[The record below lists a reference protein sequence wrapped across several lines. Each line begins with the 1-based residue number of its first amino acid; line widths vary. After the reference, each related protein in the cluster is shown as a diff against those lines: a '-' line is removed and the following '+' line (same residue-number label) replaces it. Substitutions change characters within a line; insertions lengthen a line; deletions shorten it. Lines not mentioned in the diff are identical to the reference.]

1 MGQADSS
8 PDTGQPITPPE
19 VDNSRRRQDYLHRL
33 GINKDKKQFV
43 NVPTT
48 HHEAPGQLESTKEPT
63 MGRTSSQS
71 SDAKGVTDVED
82 GEMQLNYLDLK
93 SQDDFR
99 VSFLRKLSYEKVWV
113 PQAQRPPK
121 HQTVIIFDWDDT
133 LLCTTF
139 LNLRQE
145 TPLPAIVERHLRG
158 IENAGKR
165 LLELAQRLGH
175 CFIITNA
182 MTGWVEY
189 SAAKYVPSLLPELQ
203 KVRVISARGR
213 YEAQFP
219 GEVGKWKIHAFL
231 EVQRQ
236 LDSQIITNLISLGD
250 SNFEMDAVHIM
261 GKEFNQAL
269 IKTIKFRENPSP
281 EELLKQLEL
290 VAQKFERIV
299 ENARNLKIG
308 LERKWVGGAG

>member
-1 MGQADSS
+1 MGQAESS
-8 PDTGQPITPPE
+8 PEAGQPPTPPQA
-19 VDNSRRRQDYLHRL
+19 DLSKRRQDYLHRL
-33 GINKDKKQFV
+33 GINKDSKKFV

-48 HHEAPGQLESTKEPT
+48 HHEAPGQLESTPSQP
-63 MGRTSSQS
+63 MGPSSS
-71 SDAKGVTDVED
+71 EGGAPEASGSD
-82 GEMQLNYLDLK
+82 MQMNYLDLR

-113 PQAQRPPK
+113 PSAQRPPT

-133 LLCTTF
+133 LLCTSF
-139 LNLRQE
+139 LNMRQE
-145 TPLPAIVERHLRG
+145 QQMPPAVERHVRG
-158 IENAGKR
+158 IEAASIR
-165 LLELAQRLGH
+165 LLELSLKLGH
-175 CFIITNA
+175 TFIITNA
-182 MTGWVEY
+182 MNGWVEY
-189 SAAKYVPSLLPELQ
+189 SAAKYIPDILPLLQ
-203 KVRVISARGR
+203 KMRVISARGR
-213 YEAQFP
+213 YEAQYP
-219 GEVGKWKIHAFL
+219 GEVSKWKVAAFL

-261 GKEFNQAL
+261 GKEFSQAL
-269 IKTIKFRENPSP
+269 IKTIKFRDNPSP

-308 LERKWVGGAG
+308 LERKWVGGQT